1 MATPADEGFGDLVS
15 HYLEKGVVLIIAD
28 LLSLITVSS
37 CLVIKVP
44 QINTIRENKSSKGI
58 SVLGLCLEL
67 FSYTVMMSYNY
78 TSGYE
83 FLSYMEYPVLL
94 LQEYVLIYYVFKYQ
108 DLLGKRTQIFAVFY
122 VTIATLIY
130 LKLFPIIILTFLVP
144 FCTPIGATSKV
155 LQLIAILRSKDASS
169 VSRTTWALSAFTNMT
184 RIYTVFVQSFDMM
197 LLSNFF
203 ISTFLSS
210 AVFGAAC
217 VYKKKTKKE

>member
-1 MATPADEGFGDLVS
+1 MESFDDVQEAVVKYLDRGIVLV
-15 HYLEKGVVLIIAD
+15 IAD

-37 CLVIKVP
+37 CLFIKVP

-58 SVLGLCLEL
+58 SILGLCLEL

-78 TSGYE
+78 TNRYE
-83 FLSYMEYPVLL
+83 FLSYMEYPILL
-94 LQEYVLIYYVFKYQ
+94 LQEYVLIYFAFKYQ
-108 DLLGKRTQIFAVFY
+108 NLLGLRTKVVAVLY
-122 VTIATLIY
+122 VIVAVLIY
-130 LKLFPIIILTFLVP
+130 LRLFPLVILQFLVP

-155 LQLIAILRSKDASS
+155 LQLIAILRTKDASS

-184 RIYTVFVQSFDMM
+184 RIYTVYVQSHDWM
-197 LLSNFF
+197 LLSNFL

-210 AVFGAAC
+210 SVFVAAC

>member
-1 MATPADEGFGDLVS
+1 MATPAASVEEGFGDLVS
-15 HYLEKGVVLIIAD
+15 HYLEKGIVLIIAD

-44 QINTIRENKSSKGI
+44 QISTIRENKSSKGETHTHTHAHLNQRPHTQIEIACFLFLAGI

-108 DLLGKRTQIFAVFY
+108 NLLGKRTQIFAVFY

-130 LKLFPIIILTFLVP
+130 LKLFPIIILTFLV
-144 FCTPIGATSKV
+144 
-155 LQLIAILRSKDASS
+155 
-169 VSRTTWALSAFTNMT
+169 VSNVQETLSAFC
-184 RIYTVFVQSFDMM
+184 FDR
-197 LLSNFF
+197 LIRNFD
-203 ISTFLSS
+203 
-210 AVFGAAC
+210 
-217 VYKKKTKKE
+217 

>member
-1 MATPADEGFGDLVS
+1 MMVSESLGDLVS
-15 HYLEKGVVLIIAD
+15 QYFAKGIVLVIAD

-44 QINTIRENKSSKGI
+44 QINTIRESKSTKGI

-67 FSYTVMMSYNY
+67 FSYTVMISYNY
-78 TSGYE
+78 TSGYD

-108 DLLGKRTQIFAVFY
+108 GLLGKRAQIFAIFY
-122 VTIATLIY
+122 VAIATLIY
-130 LKLFPIIILTFLVP
+130 LKIFPIMILTFLVP

-155 LQLIAILRSKDASS
+155 LQLVAILRSKDASS

-184 RIYTVFVQSFDMM
+184 RIYTVYVQSHDWM
-197 LLSNFF
+197 LLSNFL

-210 AVFGAAC
+210 SVFAAAC
-217 VYKKKTKKE
+217 VYKKKVKKA

>member
-1 MATPADEGFGDLVS
+1 MDSIDDIQEAVVKYMDRGIVLV
-15 HYLEKGVVLIIAD
+15 IAD

-37 CLVIKVP
+37 CLFIKVP

-58 SVLGLCLEL
+58 SILGLCLEL

-78 TSGYE
+78 TNRYE
-83 FLSYMEYPVLL
+83 FLSYMEYPILL
-94 LQEYVLIYYVFKYQ
+94 LQEYVLIYFAFKYQ
-108 DLLGKRTQIFAVFY
+108 NLLGLRTKIVAVLY
-122 VTIATLIY
+122 VIIAVLIY
-130 LKLFPIIILTFLVP
+130 LRLFPLVILQFLVP

-155 LQLIAILRSKDASS
+155 LQLIAILRTKDASS

-184 RIYTVFVQSFDMM
+184 RIYTVYVQSHDWM
-197 LLSNFF
+197 LLSNFL

-210 AVFGAAC
+210 SVFLAAC